1 MQSIK
6 SLFDQNKDG
15 NPASQVV
22 QLNHGEVSSEDTSE
36 VLYGFH
42 KVYFKV

>member
-6 SLFDQNKDG
+6 SLFDQNKDC
-15 NPASQVV
+15 NTASQVV

-36 VLYGFH
+36 VLYSFH